1 MGNDA
6 TIQLFRILGGFLRM
20 SFVGTLSRD
29 TSHQRLDFGTL
40 SSWWFEFAH
49 LKHISVNW
57 HHFPKLRVKI
67 NIFLKLSYVGFEQ
80 FS

>member
-49 LKHISVNW
+49 FKKNIRHLGSFPQVKGENKH
-57 HHFPKLRVKI
+57 FFETKLFWIRT
-67 NIFLKLSYVGFEQ
+67 G
-80 FS
+80 